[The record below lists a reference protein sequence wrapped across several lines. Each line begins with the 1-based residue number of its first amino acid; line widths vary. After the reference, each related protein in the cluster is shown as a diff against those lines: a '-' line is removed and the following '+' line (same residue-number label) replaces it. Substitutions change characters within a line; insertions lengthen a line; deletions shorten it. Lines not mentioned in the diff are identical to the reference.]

1 LSLISYITRVHFAD
15 RVLEDALSEEVG
27 RNGMARPL
35 VISEGAAPD
44 GDGLER
50 LFDALPVGAA
60 PAHFQ
65 SEANGTPQALLGAA
79 AAALSES
86 GCDGIIGYGGMRP
99 LDLARLLGDAGHAVI
114 AVPTGTHTIGLGPL
128 GTGFAPQAPRRV
140 RIPVAILCDATLAL
154 DVGPAETAAGGMDA
168 LVHCLESFLSTAFN
182 PPADGMALDGLRRA
196 WLNLEAAVEDGRDL
210 SARRELLAAAL
221 DAGLASEKG
230 FGGIEAAAHGLEAT
244 SAARHGVLHGAL
256 LPEVM
261 SFNAPAVSDRAPAIR
276 TALGLSPDADFV
288 AHLALLAERIGL
300 PVRLS
305 EAGIEGPILERAA
318 RRAAAAAA
326 NRTNPRHATARDYE
340 AMMRAVL

>member
-1 LSLISYITRVHFAD
+1 LSLISYLTRIHFAD

-35 VISEGAAPD
+35 VISEGAVPVS
-44 GDGLER
+44 DGLER
-50 LFDALPVGAA
+50 LFDALPVGVA
-60 PAHFQ
+60 PVHYRTD
-65 SEANGTPQALLGAA
+65 ANDAPRAQLGAA
-79 AAALSES
+79 VGALSE
-86 GCDGIIGYGGMRP
+86 GDCDGIIGYGGMRP
-99 LDLARLLGDAGHAVI
+99 LDLARLLGDAGPAVI
-114 AVPTGTHTIGLGPL
+114 TVPTGAHTIGLGPL

-140 RIPVAILCDATLAL
+140 RIPAAILCDATLAL

-196 WLNLEAAVEDGRDL
+196 WLNVEAAVADGRDL
-210 SARRELLAAAL
+210 SARRDLLAAAL

-230 FGGIEAAAHGLEAT
+230 YGGIEAAAQGLEAT
-244 SAARHGVLHGAL
+244 SAARHGVFHGAL

-276 TALGLSPDADFV
+276 TALGLSPDSDFV
-288 AHLALLAERIGL
+288 ERLALLAERIGL

-305 EAGIEGPILERAA
+305 EAGIEAPSLERAA